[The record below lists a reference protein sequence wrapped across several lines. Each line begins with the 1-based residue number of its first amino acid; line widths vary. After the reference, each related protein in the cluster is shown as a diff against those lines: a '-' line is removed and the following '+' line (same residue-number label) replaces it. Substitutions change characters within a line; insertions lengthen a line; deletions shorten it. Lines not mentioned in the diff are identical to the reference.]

1 MNILM
6 YDEHG
11 QGIHGVYGIKHDYE
25 IKNPFHGNGIIQMQQ
40 RKIQIKKTFGE

>member
-1 MNILM
+1 MNILI
-6 YDEHG
+6 YDVHG
-11 QGIHGVYGIKHDYE
+11 QGIHGIKHDYE